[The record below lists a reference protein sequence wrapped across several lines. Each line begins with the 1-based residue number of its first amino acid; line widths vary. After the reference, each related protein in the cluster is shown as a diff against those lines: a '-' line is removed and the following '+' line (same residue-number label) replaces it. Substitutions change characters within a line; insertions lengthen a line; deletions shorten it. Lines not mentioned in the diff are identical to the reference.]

1 MDDPAADDD
10 KVPTK
15 IKYTKVTRLIAPVF
29 DILGTVPGYRE
40 YDISFWFLGFFTL
53 FFAMIIGDAGYGC
66 LFLLTAAAL
75 TVKSKKPS
83 DAVQLCG
90 CSPSPPSSG
99 AR

>member
-1 MDDPAADDD
+1 
-10 KVPTK
+10 
-15 IKYTKVTRLIAPVF
+15 
-29 DILGTVPGYRE
+29 
-40 YDISFWFLGFFTL
+40 
-53 FFAMIIGDAGYGC
+53 MIIGDAGYGC

>member
-75 TVKSKKPS
+75 TVKSKKPPMPCS
-83 DAVQLCG
+83 FCG